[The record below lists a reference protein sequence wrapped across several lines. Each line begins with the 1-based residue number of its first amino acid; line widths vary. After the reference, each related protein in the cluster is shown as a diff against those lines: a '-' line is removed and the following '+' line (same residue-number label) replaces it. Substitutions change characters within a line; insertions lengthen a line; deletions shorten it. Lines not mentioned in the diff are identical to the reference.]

1 MGYHSLED
9 YAPLIGEVAV
19 ERIAKKIARLPSV
32 RIANISSTHYG
43 GGVSEILS
51 PLTLLLSNAGIPT
64 GWRILQG
71 TPEFFAITKEMHNAL
86 HGADIELTASKI
98 ELYEQVVFENAARM
112 HLDQHDIIIVHDPQP
127 LPIALHWQ
135 GKGARIWQCHVDLT
149 SPNPALWHYLSGF
162 IERFDAAVF
171 SLPEY
176 AKPLQVP
183 QHFIRP
189 AINPFS
195 VKNREMSAEEI
206 RNRLALYK
214 IPTDVPLVVQASR
227 FDRWKDPQGVIE
239 AFRIARRE
247 VECVLVLVGN
257 RADDDPEG
265 QKLFEAI
272 EAFSDENIILV
283 LAEDAALVNAL
294 QRCAAVVL
302 QKSLREGFGLTVA
315 EAMWKGACVIGGNV
329 GGIRH
334 QITDGV
340 DGFLVDTNVQAGER
354 IIELL
359 KNPDLRRS
367 MGERAR
373 NTARSHAL
381 MSRLAE
387 DWIDL
392 IGSLLLKDGRSAA
405 ASAPCELRS

>member
-1 MGYHSLED
+1 MGYHSLAD
-9 YAPLIGEVAV
+9 YVPLIGEVAV

-32 RIANISSTHYG
+32 QIANISSTHYG

-51 PLTLLLSNAGIPT
+51 PLTLLLNNAGLPT

-71 TPEFFAITKEMHNAL
+71 TPEFFAITKEMHNGL
-86 HGADIELTASKI
+86 HGSECEITPAKM

-112 HLDQHDIIIVHDPQP
+112 HLDQHDIVIVHDPQP
-127 LPIALHWQ
+127 LPMALHCH
-135 GKGARIWQCHVDLT
+135 GKGACAWQCHVDLT

-176 AKPLQVP
+176 AKPLNVP

-206 RNRLALYK
+206 RDRLALYK
-214 IPTDVPLVVQASR
+214 IPTDIPLVVQASR

-265 QKLFEAI
+265 QKLFETI
-272 EAFSDENIILV
+272 ERFSDENIILI

-340 DGFLVDTNVQAGER
+340 DGFLVDNNIQAGER

-359 KNPDLRRS
+359 KNRDLRRL

-373 NTARSHAL
+373 NTARSQAL

-387 DWIDL
+387 DWVDL
-392 IGSLLLKDGRSAA
+392 IGSLLLQRGRSGE
-405 ASAPCELRS
+405 SLPCELRS